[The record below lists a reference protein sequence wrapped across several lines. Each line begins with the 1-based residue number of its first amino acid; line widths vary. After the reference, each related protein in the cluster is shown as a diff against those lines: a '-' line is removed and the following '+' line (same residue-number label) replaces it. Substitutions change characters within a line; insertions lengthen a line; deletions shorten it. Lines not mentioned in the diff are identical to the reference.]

1 MARATE
7 ADLRTAERPI
17 VVVIDHGV
25 HGEVR
30 LERTVLEPL
39 GFQVVDTRGEG
50 QDVEQ
55 GFELAVESQA
65 VAIVAGPIIRLDRAQ
80 QERLRGCRAIVRYG
94 VGLDNVDVAAAAE
107 LGIAVGNVPEYG
119 HEEIS
124 NHAIALLLALHR
136 RLFQFDRSVR
146 AGGEGVPPIETISRL
161 SECTLGLVG
170 LGRIG
175 QRVARKA
182 RAFDMRVLGVDPQL
196 QESDAQALEI
206 ELVELDVLLAESDC
220 VSLHVPLTGETRHM
234 IDERALGLMRAQA
247 GLINIG
253 RGGLIDEE
261 ALVRA
266 LHAGRLMGAALDVTE
281 IEPLPADSPLL
292 DAPNVVLTPHVAW
305 VSRPALEELRR
316 RTAEVVARLL
326 GAAGI
331 AAPDRARR

>member
-1 MARATE
+1 MSAA
-7 ADLRTAERPI
+7 TAERRPDGRPL

-25 HGEVR
+25 HGEVE

-39 GFQVVDTRGEG
+39 GYEVADTRAAG

-55 GFELAVESQA
+55 AFGHAVDSRA
-65 VAIVAGPIIRLDRAQ
+65 VAIVAGPIVRLDRAHL
-80 QERLRGCRAIVRYG
+80 ERLRGCRAIVRYG
-94 VGLDNVDVAAAAE
+94 VGLDNVDLAAAE
-107 LGIAVGNVPEYG
+107 DLGIAVGNVPEYG

-136 RLFQFDRSVR
+136 RLFQYDRSVR
-146 AGGEGVPPIETISRL
+146 AGGRDVPSPQAVDRL
-161 SECTLGLVG
+161 SDCTLGLVG

-182 RAFDMRVLGVDPQL
+182 RTFDMHVIGVDPQL
-196 QESDAQALEI
+196 TEAEAEALGV
-206 ELVELDVLLAESDC
+206 ELVALDDLLRRSDC

-234 IDERALGLMRAQA
+234 IDERALGLMKPDA

-253 RGGLIDEE
+253 RGGLIDED

-266 LHAGRLMGAALDVTE
+266 LHAGHLTGVALDVTE

-292 DAPNVVLTPHVAW
+292 DAPNVILTPHVAW
-305 VSRPALEELRR
+305 VSLPALVELRR
-316 RTAEVVARLL
+316 RTAEVVARLV
-326 GAAGI
+326 GDAT
-331 AAPDRARR
+331 PR

>member
-1 MARATE
+1 MAGATHE
-7 ADLRTAERPI
+7 QPQADGRPL

-25 HGEVR
+25 HGEVA
-30 LERTVLEPL
+30 LERTVLEGH
-39 GFQVVDTRGEG
+39 GFEVVDTRARGM
-50 QDVEQ
+50 DVER
-55 GFELAVESQA
+55 GFELAVDSQA
-65 VAIVAGPIIRLDRAQ
+65 VAVVAGPIIRLDRAH

-94 VGLDNVDVAAAAE
+94 VGLDNVDVAAAAD

-136 RLFQFDRSVR
+136 RLFQFDGSVR

-175 QRVARKA
+175 QRVAQKA
-182 RAFDMRVLGVDPQL
+182 RAFDMRVLGTDPGL
-196 QESDAQALEI
+196 PPSEAEALGV
-206 ELVELDVLLAESDC
+206 ELVDLDQLLRESDC

-234 IDERALGLMRAQA
+234 INERALALMRPQA

-253 RGGLIDEE
+253 RGGLVDEA

-266 LHAGRLMGAALDVTE
+266 LEDGRLMGAALDVTE
-281 IEPLPADSPLL
+281 TEPLPADSPLL
-292 DAPNVVLTPHVAW
+292 DAPNVILTPHVAW
-305 VSRPALEELRR
+305 VSQPALEELRR
-316 RTAEVVARLL
+316 RTAEVVARLA
-326 GAAGI
+326 GAA
-331 AAPDRARR
+331 AQDVARR

>member
-7 ADLRTAERPI
+7 ADPWTAERPV

-25 HGEVR
+25 HGDVE

-39 GFQVVDTRGEG
+39 GFQVVDTRGDG
-50 QDVEQ
+50 RDVEQ

-65 VAIVAGPIIRLDRAQ
+65 VAIVAGPIIRLDRAHQ
-80 QERLRGCRAIVRYG
+80 QRLRGCRAIVRYG

-161 SECTLGLVG
+161 FECTLGLVG

-182 RAFDMRVLGVDPQL
+182 RAFEMRVLGVDPQL
-196 QESDAQALEI
+196 QESDARALEI

-234 IDERALGLMRAQA
+234 IDERALGLMRPQA

-266 LHAGRLMGAALDVTE
+266 LRAGTLMGAALDVTE

-292 DAPNVVLTPHVAW
+292 DAPNVILTPHVAW

-326 GAAGI
+326 GTAGMAA
-331 AAPDRARR
+331 ADLARR